1 MKDLLL
7 LIVAIILFLLLVVVG
22 FAYTAWYYLTNEKE
36 KKGSFCF
43 RIAFGI
49 DVFACIVCGEFVESF
64 VCIKR
69 GLTSFGNNVTISACV
84 GESIVQENFKSKYE
98 WFNRLLDFVF
108 SEKNHCINAYIKEI
122 L

>member
-7 LIVAIILFLLLVVVG
+7 LIVAIFLFLLLGLIG
-22 FAYTAWYYLTNEKE
+22 FLYTAWYYLTNEKE

-49 DVFACIVCGEFVESF
+49 DVFSCIVCGEFVESF

-69 GLTSFGNNVTISACV
+69 GLTSFGTNVSISACI
-84 GESIVQENFKSKYE
+84 GESIVQDNFKTEYE
-98 WFNRLLDFVF
+98 WFNKLLDFLF
-108 SEKNHCINAYIKEI
+108 SEKNHCTNAYRKEI